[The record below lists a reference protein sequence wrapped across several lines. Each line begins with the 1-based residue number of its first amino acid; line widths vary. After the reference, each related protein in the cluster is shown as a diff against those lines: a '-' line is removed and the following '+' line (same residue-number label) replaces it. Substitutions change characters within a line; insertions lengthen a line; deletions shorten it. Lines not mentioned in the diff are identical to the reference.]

1 MLMIVLLLSSSK
13 NLLGQTNDSI
23 PSMGEYIKSDTAVA
37 TVPIY
42 LIKQANAKMIERIYL
57 IELSNQQYS
66 IINMK
71 DKYIKE
77 QYRIITDFQKRVADT
92 NKLNESIKKDLDKQ
106 RKRNKI
112 ITYGA
117 GGAILGLII
126 GLIAK

>member
-13 NLLGQTNDSI
+13 SLLGQTNDSI
-23 PSMGEYIKSDTAVA
+23 PSTGDWSKADTTVA
-37 TVPIY
+37 IVPIN
-42 LIKQANAKMIERIYL
+42 LIKQANAKMIERLYL
-57 IELSNQQYS
+57 LEVVNQQDT

-71 DKYIKE
+71 DKYINE
-77 QYRIITDFQKRVADT
+77 QQHIITDFQKRVNDT

-106 RKRNKI
+106 KKRNKI

-117 GGAILGLII
+117 GGIILGLII

>member
-1 MLMIVLLLSSSK
+1 MIVLLLSSSK
-13 NLLGQTNDSI
+13 NLLGQTNNST
-23 PSMGEYIKSDTAVA
+23 PSTGKYIKSDTAVA

-57 IELSNQQYS
+57 IKLSNKQDS

-77 QYRIITDFQKRVADT
+77 QYSIITDFQKRVTDT

-112 ITYGA
+112 ITYSA
-117 GGAILGLII
+117 GSIILGLII
-126 GLIAK
+126 SLIAK

>member
-23 PSMGEYIKSDTAVA
+23 PSTGEYIKSDTAVA
-37 TVPIY
+37 AVPIY

-57 IELSNQQYS
+57 IELNNQQDS

-92 NKLNESIKKDLDKQ
+92 NKLNESIKKDLDKH

>member
-1 MLMIVLLLSSSK
+1 MLLSSSM

-23 PSMGEYIKSDTAVA
+23 PSTGNYTKADTTVA

-42 LIKQANAKMIERIYL
+42 LIKQANAKMIERLYL
-57 IELSNQQYS
+57 IEINNQQDS
-66 IINMK
+66 IIDMK
-71 DKYIKE
+71 DKYINE
-77 QYRIITDFQKRVADT
+77 QQSIITNFQKRITDV

-106 RKRNKI
+106 KKRNKI

-117 GGAILGLII
+117 GGIIFGLII

>member
-1 MLMIVLLLSSSK
+1 MLMIVMLLSSSM

-23 PSMGEYIKSDTAVA
+23 PSTGDYTKADTTVA

-42 LIKQANAKMIERIYL
+42 LIKQANAKMIERLYL
-57 IELSNQQYS
+57 IEINNQQDS
-66 IINMK
+66 IIDMK
-71 DKYIKE
+71 DKYISE
-77 QYRIITDFQKRVADT
+77 QQSIITNFQKRITDV

-106 RKRNKI
+106 KKRNKI

-117 GGAILGLII
+117 GGVIFGLII

>member
-1 MLMIVLLLSSSK
+1 MLLSSSM

-23 PSMGEYIKSDTAVA
+23 SSTGDYTKADTTVA

-42 LIKQANAKMIERIYL
+42 LIKQANAKMIERLYL
-57 IELSNQQYS
+57 IEINNQQDS
-66 IINMK
+66 IIDMK
-71 DKYIKE
+71 DKYISE
-77 QYRIITDFQKRVADT
+77 QHSIITNFQKRITDV

-106 RKRNKI
+106 KKRNKI

-117 GGAILGLII
+117 GGIIFGLII

>member
-1 MLMIVLLLSSSK
+1 MLLSSSM

-23 PSMGEYIKSDTAVA
+23 PSTGDYTKADTTVA

-42 LIKQANAKMIERIYL
+42 LIKQANAKMIERLYL
-57 IELSNQQYS
+57 IEINNQQDS
-66 IINMK
+66 IIDMK
-71 DKYIKE
+71 DKYISE
-77 QYRIITDFQKRVADT
+77 QQSIITNFQKRITDV

-106 RKRNKI
+106 KKRNKI

-117 GGAILGLII
+117 GGIIFGLII